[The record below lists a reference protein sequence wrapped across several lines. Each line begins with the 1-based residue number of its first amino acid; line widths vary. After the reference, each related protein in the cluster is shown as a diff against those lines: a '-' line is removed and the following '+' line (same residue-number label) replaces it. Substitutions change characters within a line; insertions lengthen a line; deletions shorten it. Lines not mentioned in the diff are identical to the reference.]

1 MEQTRTIAIIEPERV
16 LEIWDWRLMH
26 PTDRKEREQDL
37 GKIVETRDG
46 ERGPERRDVFQ
57 FERAT
62 QQWGHY
68 AIQRYEARKIPMRP
82 PYRGLALVLGA
93 IVLFVLAAMG
103 FPGRVP
109 QILLIIGLTLL
120 IAGCVLIIIA
130 ARSIPIIAPDYHVVE
145 LESLGVSGR
154 LLGLSA
160 DARAATAI
168 PFGHMRGPLKSGLE
182 LDAPMEEW
190 QTEVRTVNGE
200 WFVCS
205 DPQS

>member
-37 GKIVETRDG
+37 GKIVEKREG
-46 ERGPERRDVFQ
+46 ERGLERRDVFQ
-57 FERAT
+57 YERAT

-68 AIQRYEARKIPMRP
+68 TVQRYEAKKIPTRP
-82 PYRGLALVLGA
+82 PYRGLALVLGGIA
-93 IVLFVLAAMG
+93 LFVLAAMG
-103 FPGRVP
+103 FPGRVT
-109 QILLIIGLTLL
+109 QILLFTGVALL
-120 IAGCVLIIIA
+120 IAGCVLIVIA
-130 ARSIPIIAPDYHVVE
+130 ARSIPIIAPDYRVVE

-160 DARAATAI
+160 EARAATAI
-168 PFGHMRGPLKSGLE
+168 PSGHMRGPLKSGLE

-200 WFVCS
+200 WFVSS
-205 DPQS
+205 DSQS

>member
-26 PTDRKEREQDL
+26 LTDRKEREQDL

-46 ERGPERRDVFQ
+46 ERGPERRDVYQ
-57 FERAT
+57 SEKAT

-68 AIQRYEARKIPMRP
+68 TVQRYEARKIPTRP

-130 ARSIPIIAPDYHVVE
+130 ARSIPIIAPDYHVVA
-145 LESLGVSGR
+145 LESLGVSGK

-160 DARAATAI
+160 DARAATSI
-168 PFGHMRGPLKSGLE
+168 PFGHMRGPLKAGLE

-190 QTEVRTVNGE
+190 QTEVRSVNGE

-205 DPQS
+205 DSQS